1 MEEEEDEMKEY
12 VVTFVGT
19 CKVYARN
26 EHEAEQKGYE
36 KGMDSYKVQCVEE
49 M

>member
-1 MEEEEDEMKEY
+1 MEEEDEMKEY

-26 EHEAEQKGYE
+26 EHEAEQKVM
-36 KGMDSYKVQCVEE
+36 KKVWIHTKFNV
-49 M
+49 